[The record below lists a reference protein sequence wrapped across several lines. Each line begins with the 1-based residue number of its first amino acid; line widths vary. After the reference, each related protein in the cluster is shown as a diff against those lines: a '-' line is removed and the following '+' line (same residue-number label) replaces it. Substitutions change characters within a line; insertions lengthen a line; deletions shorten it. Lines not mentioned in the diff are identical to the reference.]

1 MCKLCPLVHSSG
13 EAVPKT
19 MLVTPMGLL
28 FEFTSA
34 GGGCVDESL
43 FDILVSGTAEEMM
56 SYMLTPK
63 EQEVLYHAYFR
74 GYYSQ
79 PRDPLPASL
88 GGFTPPP
95 SGLSVF
101 RSDAHTSPFSASPC
115 LGHHISAGGGPPA

>member
-1 MCKLCPLVHSSG
+1 
-13 EAVPKT
+13 

-28 FEFTSA
+28 FEFVSA

-43 FDILVSGTAEEMM
+43 SDILVSGTAEEMM

-88 GGFTPPP
+88 GGFTPPRA
-95 SGLSVF
+95 VC
-101 RSDAHTSPFSASPC
+101 RFSARMRTPHLPIGFPI
-115 LGHHISAGGGPPA
+115 LGASHFQTAGARLPGE